1 MWFATAFKYHFTQ
14 CLHET
19 RRLKSMI
26 SFKTVLFY
34 KDFSFKDFKT
44 CRNNTSL
51 TQPLHHT
58 EYAMTRIT
66 MARIFTEFLLLLES
80 PTTSSP
86 PFSRMSLAEPGSLR
100 MPQGDLNQ
108 GSYFLQNL
116 LKIKIKFWGS
126 FIKRKISNSHSLWD
140 PLVKIASEDSRHWD
154 SCNLISYTIQ
164 ELRETSKLIH
174 LESMILKAVG
184 KRGKTLFRHAKA
196 RGAGGEG
203 VSQSS
208 AP

>member
-1 MWFATAFKYHFTQ
+1 MIQTWMWFATAFKYHFTQ

-19 RRLKSMI
+19 RRFKSMI
-26 SFKTVLFY
+26 SFKTFLFY

-66 MARIFTEFLLLLES
+66 TARIFTEFLLLLES

-116 LKIKIKFWGS
+116 LKIKIKF
-126 FIKRKISNSHSLWD
+126 
-140 PLVKIASEDSRHWD
+140 
-154 SCNLISYTIQ
+154 
-164 ELRETSKLIH
+164 
-174 LESMILKAVG
+174 
-184 KRGKTLFRHAKA
+184 
-196 RGAGGEG
+196 
-203 VSQSS
+203 
-208 AP
+208 